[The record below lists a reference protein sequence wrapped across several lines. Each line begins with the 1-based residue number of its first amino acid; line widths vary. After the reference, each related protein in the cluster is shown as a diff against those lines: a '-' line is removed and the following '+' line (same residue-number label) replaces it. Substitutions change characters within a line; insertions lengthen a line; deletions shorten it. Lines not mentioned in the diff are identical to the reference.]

1 MVPSQVLVSTCKRKR
16 GPNWSEKEK
25 KVLVD
30 EYRKRRHIL
39 RPKGPGLTTVVDRET
54 AWDEISTALKVVSG
68 PYIKRDVVDVR
79 KKWDNLCFWAK
90 KCIAEWKDKGSAADS
105 SKRLNG
111 ENAPPALA
119 LKILSIYQ
127 DEWSDIFP
135 NAHVVDGGDVFFVLN
150 NDNPSQ
156 AELQLVRS
164 LLYNKINAIVFRPS
178 FYKVCLSLFL
188 RVLVQ
193 EERAANYPP
202 DLDNRNDGTG
212 DVYEVIDPQRDDV
225 VKTEEGG
232 DDRWPQ
238 EMPPDEDGFP
248 QYPTEATSKE
258 QPPVSHALQPPPSR
272 YYFQLHQ
279 SMMQPPCSGPSSPME
294 DCLPQEP
301 SHMATTMAQSDGSHF
316 RPYSFQSAASL
327 SSSCLNPP
335 PPQHSMPHSGA
346 SPAYKRRRYSSA
358 VAEDSA
364 HSDIDDEKDIET
376 LSKDL
381 LILRKQKLVLEKEK
395 LEIEKEKLV
404 IERDILDMQR
414 ERQWLQLEKA
424 RAEQPNARPSDMTAN
439 HVVINKTT
447 EHLASD

>member
-54 AWDEISTALKVVSG
+54 AWDEISSALKVVSG

-156 AELQLVRS
+156 AE
-164 LLYNKINAIVFRPS
+164 
-178 FYKVCLSLFL
+178 
-188 RVLVQ
+188 

-202 DLDNRNDGTG
+202 GLDERNDGT

-232 DDRWPQ
+232 DD
-238 EMPPDEDGFP
+238 
-248 QYPTEATSKE
+248 
-258 QPPVSHALQPPPSR
+258 
-272 YYFQLHQ
+272 
-279 SMMQPPCSGPSSPME
+279 
-294 DCLPQEP
+294 
-301 SHMATTMAQSDGSHF
+301 
-316 RPYSFQSAASL
+316 
-327 SSSCLNPP
+327 
-335 PPQHSMPHSGA
+335 
-346 SPAYKRRRYSSA
+346 
-358 VAEDSA
+358 
-364 HSDIDDEKDIET
+364 
-376 LSKDL
+376 
-381 LILRKQKLVLEKEK
+381 
-395 LEIEKEKLV
+395 
-404 IERDILDMQR
+404 
-414 ERQWLQLEKA
+414 
-424 RAEQPNARPSDMTAN
+424 
-439 HVVINKTT
+439 
-447 EHLASD
+447 